1 MYMSTA
7 DEGSASRA
15 RRSGSRP
22 FGKRSSIVRELETA
36 IRRGELKSGSQL
48 DGENALARRFSVS
61 RGTVRQA
68 LDDLK
73 EQGLITTVGG
83 IGSFVTF
90 DGVALDQS
98 LGWARALQQAGG
110 DVDTVVVDIALVDW
124 AQVPQVDA
132 DDAARTGAGMAVRI
146 RRLRS
151 LAGEGPIS
159 YEVSVIPAVGG
170 LERLPDTG
178 LVDGSIWAT
187 LQAAGLRAVRGTQDA
202 RLGRLD
208 ADAAAL
214 LGRAPGEPF
223 LCTDRWSFGP
233 DGRLVEYVAAQLDP
247 DHFRLTVTFG
257 DPA

>member
-1 MYMSTA
+1 MYMSTRDDGVIGPA
-7 DEGSASRA
+7 RSAL
-15 RRSGSRP
+15 RS
-22 FGKRSSIVRELETA
+22 FGKRSSIVKELETA
-36 IRRGELKSGSQL
+36 IRRGELKAGAQL

-68 LDDLK
+68 LEDLK
-73 EQGLITTVGG
+73 DQGLITTVGG

-110 DVDTVVVDIALVDW
+110 DVDTRVVDIELVEW
-124 AQVPQVDA
+124 THVPQVDA
-132 DDAARTGAGMAVRI
+132 ADADRTGAARAVRI

-159 YEVSVIPAVGG
+159 FEVSVLPAVNG

-187 LQAAGLRAVRGTQDA
+187 LHSAGLRAVRGTQDA
-202 RLGRLD
+202 RLGRLEPE
-208 ADAAAL
+208 AATL

-223 LCTDRWSFGP
+223 LCTDRWSYGP
-233 DGRLVEYVAAQLDP
+233 DGRLVEYVAAQLHP